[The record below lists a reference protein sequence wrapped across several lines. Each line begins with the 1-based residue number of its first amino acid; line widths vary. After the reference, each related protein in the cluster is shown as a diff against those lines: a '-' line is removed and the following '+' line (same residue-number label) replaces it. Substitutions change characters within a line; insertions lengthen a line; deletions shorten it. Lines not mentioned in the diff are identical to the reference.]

1 MLINADHRGWLA
13 ATVATTAVA
22 AAAYRLS
29 LSADA
34 TYAGTWPGLAFGIA
48 GTTAMVAAGLLAA
61 RKRVLLWR
69 LGAARTWMAVH
80 IWTGLLALPLI
91 WFHSDFRLGGAF
103 TTTLMVLFYVVIASG
118 IFGLVVQQV
127 APSAMTVRVPLETIH
142 SQIEHVR
149 EGLAVE
155 AYVLVAAA
163 TGEIREA
170 AEERAHLAA
179 EAAAQQADASDW
191 KQIAREPAAATPEPD
206 AALLRDFYVKEVRP
220 YLRGALR
227 GSVPLPRFAVLQ
239 LRAPDAW
246 RERLE
251 RLRALCEESRQL
263 VVQQRLH
270 GWLHGWLFVHVPL
283 SFALFVLVAIHIVS
297 ALRY

>member
-1 MLINADHRGWLA
+1 MLINADHRGWVA
-13 ATVATTAVA
+13 ATVAATAVA

-29 LSADA
+29 LPAYA
-34 TYAGTWPGLAFGIA
+34 TYGGTWPGLAFGIA
-48 GTTAMVAAGLLAA
+48 GTIAMVAAGLLAA
-61 RKRVLLWR
+61 RKRFLLWR
-69 LGAARTWMAVH
+69 IGPARTWMAVH
-80 IWTGLLALPLI
+80 IWAGLLALPLI

-127 APSAMTVRVPLETIH
+127 VPSAMTARVPLETIH

-149 EGLAVE
+149 EGLAVD
-155 AYVLVAAA
+155 AYMLVAAA
-163 TGEIREA
+163 TGEIPEA
-170 AEERAHLAA
+170 AEEHARLVA

-191 KQIAREPAAATPEPD
+191 KQIVREPAAATPEPD
-206 AALLRDFYVKEVRP
+206 TAPLRDFYLKEVRP
-220 YLRGALR
+220 YLRAAVR
-227 GSVPLPRFAVLQ
+227 GSARSPDFAVLR

-246 RERLE
+246 RERIE